1 MLIIVKN
8 GIDTPEGKRGVRLAR
23 DMAADLVLIQNGV
36 YFARYAELNNFDGKV
51 YVLYED
57 LLLRGFSDGDIWKDM
72 EKIDYDILV
81 DLMVGSDKV
90 VGML

>member
-1 MLIIVKN
+1 MLVIVKN
-8 GIDTPEGKRGVRLAR
+8 SIDTPEGKREVRLAR

-36 YFARYAELNNFDGKV
+36 YFVRNAEPNDFGGKV

-57 LLLRGFSDGDIWKDM
+57 LLLRGFSDGEIGKDM
-72 EKIDYDILV
+72 EKIDYTILV
-81 DLMVGSDKV
+81 DLLVGSDKV

>member
-1 MLIIVKN
+1 MLVIVKN

-23 DMAADLVLIQNGV
+23 DMGADLVLIQNGV
-36 YFARYAELNNFDGKV
+36 YFVRDEKLNDFSKKV
-51 YVLYED
+51 YVLDED
-57 LLLRGFSDGDIWKDM
+57 LMFRGLSDGEIGKGM

-81 DLMVGSDKV
+81 DLVVGSDKV

>member
-1 MLIIVKN
+1 
-8 GIDTPEGKRGVRLAR
+8 
-23 DMAADLVLIQNGV
+23 
-36 YFARYAELNNFDGKV
+36 V

-57 LLLRGFSDGDIWKDM
+57 LLLRGFSDGDIGKDM

-81 DLMVGSDKV
+81 DLIVGSDKV